1 MANTIV
7 NVSVSEPVSVV
18 NAEPNRS
25 LPFSPDT
32 PLPQSLDP
40 RSAKKKRQLKGEYP

>member
-1 MANTIV
+1 MANTNV

-18 NAEPNRS
+18 NSEPNGS

-32 PLPQSLDP
+32 PLPQP
-40 RSAKKKRQLKGEYP
+40 QKKKRQLKGEYP